1 MAAAKTIVLLP
12 GEHFA
17 GDERFRVRTLLGS
30 CVSIVLWQPQRL
42 IGAMSHF
49 VLAGAPAGQARA
61 LNGRYGDEALALMLA
76 DLGGLGV
83 MPADCLAKIF
93 GGGAMFEAGP
103 RQRLPDVGRQNGEA
117 ARTLLQRHGIP
128 IVSES
133 LFGDGHRQIIFSIR
147 TGEVWMRHVRQGTA
161 NARSAA

>member
-30 CVSIVLWQPQRL
+30 CVSIVLWQPHRR

-49 VLAGAPAGQARA
+49 VLAGGSAVNDGE
-61 LNGRYGDEALALMLA
+61 LNGRYGNEALALMLA
-76 DLGGLGV
+76 DLRELGV
-83 MPADCLAKIF
+83 APADCQAKVF
-93 GGGAMFEAGP
+93 GGGAMFETGTK
-103 RQRLPDVGRQNGEA
+103 LPDVGRKNGEA
-117 ARTLLQRHGIP
+117 ARELLLQQGIP

-133 LFGDGHRQIIFSIR
+133 LFGEGHRQIIFSIR
-147 TGEVWMRHVRQGTA
+147 TGEVWMRHGHQGA
-161 NARSAA
+161 GAARSPA